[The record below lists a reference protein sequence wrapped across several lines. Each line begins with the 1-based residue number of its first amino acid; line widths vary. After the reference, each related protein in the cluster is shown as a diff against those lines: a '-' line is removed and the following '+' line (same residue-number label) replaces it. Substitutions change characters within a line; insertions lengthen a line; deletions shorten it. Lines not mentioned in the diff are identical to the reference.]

1 MERSGKNVNW
11 IINLNFI
18 IITLLKKIKFLEK
31 LLKQT
36 EENYADTFKADIIM
50 FFDDNFSEGNSQF
63 LFLDNLNSEQEIEN
77 WLEKLTS
84 RFVMKFDLEF
94 EAENDFIYNYLE
106 NS

>member
-1 MERSGKNVNW
+1 
-11 IINLNFI
+11 
-18 IITLLKKIKFLEK
+18 
-31 LLKQT
+31 
-36 EENYADTFKADIIM
+36 M
-50 FFDDNFSEGNSQF
+50 FFDNNFSEGNSQF

-84 RFVMKFDLEF
+84 RFVMKFDSEF

>member
-1 MERSGKNVNW
+1 
-11 IINLNFI
+11 
-18 IITLLKKIKFLEK
+18 
-31 LLKQT
+31 
-36 EENYADTFKADIIM
+36 M